1 MMICIAGVLSADE
14 LQQVNQLAA
23 KQEFVDGKLT
33 AGWHARKVKN
43 NQQLRGG
50 SDAHT
55 KLTAIVKQAL
65 QRNELFQMAARPKT
79 IRSPLFS
86 RYDEGM
92 SYGAHV
98 DNAVMATQSQPMRT
112 DLSFTLFLTP
122 PECYDGGELIV
133 ESTQGEQH
141 FKLEAGS
148 MVLYPSSTLHRVE
161 TVTSGSRFVAVS
173 WVQSTVRSPEHR
185 EILFDLDTAR
195 RSLFKQQGK
204 TAEFDLLTKSL
215 SNLMRMWVEV

>member
-1 MMICIAGVLSADE
+1 MICIAGVLSADE

-86 RYDEGM
+86 RYDAGM
-92 SYGAHV
+92 SYGTHV
-98 DNAVMATQSQPMRT
+98 DNAVMASQSQPMRT
-112 DLSFTLFLTP
+112 DLSFTIFLTP
-122 PECYDGGELIV
+122 PDRYEGGGTRGGKYSGRGVFQARSRIYGPVSFLN
-133 ESTQGEQH
+133 
-141 FKLEAGS
+141 AA
-148 MVLYPSSTLHRVE
+148 PSGTYHL
-161 TVTSGSRFVAVS
+161 
-173 WVQSTVRSPEHR
+173 
-185 EILFDLDTAR
+185 
-195 RSLFKQQGK
+195 GK
-204 TAEFDLLTKSL
+204 S
-215 SNLMRMWVEV
+215 VCGG